1 MFSTL
6 NALEFH
12 SQFNCQADCLSYL
25 ACMKWKDGYTCRKCG
40 CHDYTKGYTPFARR
54 CKQCRYDES
63 ATYPHGEVHLG
74 K

>member
-25 ACMKWKDGYTCRKCG
+25 VSMKWKDGYTCRKCG
-40 CHDYTKGYTPFARR
+40 CHDYTKGYTPLPVDASNAAMMKALLPTPYF
-54 CKQCRYDES
+54 
-63 ATYPHGEVHLG
+63 TI
-74 K
+74 